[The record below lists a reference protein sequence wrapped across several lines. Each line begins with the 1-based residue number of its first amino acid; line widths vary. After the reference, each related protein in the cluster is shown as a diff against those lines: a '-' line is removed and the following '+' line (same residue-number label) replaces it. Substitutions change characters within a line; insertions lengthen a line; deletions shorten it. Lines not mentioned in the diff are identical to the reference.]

1 MENSN
6 NKFYDLYINNKVD
19 DSILD
24 VKMGGATFEDHFWH
38 LACLALYYENKKD
51 EYIEKYCL
59 STLCNLNYVYS
70 AMLYFNKY
78 EVLPSTYKSYIK
90 PFVNTMKND
99 KTEARIAFYNK
110 KDKNGNVKSA
120 MRYSL
125 MTLITIPIMLFLI
138 FVCKVDTTIAM
149 IVSIIAVFVLELF
162 VNPITRN
169 RSIKKKNENRVFDKR
184 LANYLSY
191 YDRFAKLLQNDLYMD
206 LIKAR
211 KEDKIQ
217 EIVNKLKKGLK

>member
-1 MENSN
+1 
-6 NKFYDLYINNKVD
+6 
-19 DSILD
+19 
-24 VKMGGATFEDHFWH
+24 
-38 LACLALYYENKKD
+38 
-51 EYIEKYCL
+51 
-59 STLCNLNYVYS
+59 
-70 AMLYFNKY
+70 
-78 EVLPSTYKSYIK
+78 
-90 PFVNTMKND
+90 MKND

>member
-78 EVLPSTYKSYIK
+78 EVLPSAYKSYIK

-110 KDKNGNVKSA
+110 KDKKGNVKSA

-125 MTLITIPIMLFLI
+125 MTLITIPLMLFLI
-138 FVCKVDTTIAM
+138 FVCKLETTIAM
-149 IVSIIAVFVLELF
+149 VVSIAAVFILELF
-162 VNPITRN
+162 INPITRN

-184 LANYLSY
+184 LASYLSY